1 MALSSLSVF
10 GVLGRWRGI
19 RKKIITIRMQMM
31 LFSGQDNGS
40 WPILFT
46 KLFMFLHF
54 IKVFTSA
61 SYCFISTII
70 LAVHFL
76 ASLHNPVPSSL
87 QLFVEP
93 TNKSSLWPFCLPGN
107 NGNACTLYEGSRM
120 HRQSVHI
127 LPPLSQDYSEN
138 GKFCKTE
145 IRILLDT
152 KSWQIKFI

>member
-1 MALSSLSVF
+1 MALGPFYSQGYACSCTSSRFLLLLLTALYPPSFLLSIF
-10 GVLGRWRGI
+10 LLLY
-19 RKKIITIRMQMM
+19 IIQYH
-31 LFSGQDNGS
+31 L
-40 WPILFT
+40 
-46 KLFMFLHF
+46 
-54 IKVFTSA
+54 
-61 SYCFISTII
+61 
-70 LAVHFL
+70 
-76 ASLHNPVPSSL
+76 L

-93 TNKSSLWPFCLPGN
+93 TNKSSLRPFCLPGN

-120 HRQSVHI
+120 HRQIAHI